1 MNHTDEIYK
10 EGDSRGKMK
19 DHSLEILY
27 LKKGI
32 YEIEVADQVFEL
44 CENDLC
50 LVPPDVR
57 FSVFGLAGG
66 LITK

>member
-1 MNHTDEIYK
+1 MNQIDEAHKK
-10 EGDSRGKMK
+10 EVHYGKIE
-19 DHSLEILY
+19 DRFLEILF

-50 LVPPDVR
+50 LVPPAAC

-66 LITK
+66 G